1 MTHAMGIGL
10 AAVSASELFILCL
23 GSWLFFIKH
32 NHTSSEAAAS
42 GIMGAFMVLAGCYQT
57 ALLIGRPSAA
67 LWAEAIAVIGA
78 ILFILKQRSN
88 VRRGLSACV
97 RIMINFP
104 LASSGLISGLGYMI
118 LQGLLIPTDHGHWD
132 VLAKMMILQRQNA
145 VLSGVAGPVST
156 PPGLMEL
163 PENQVILSHL
173 FLRNGGDY
181 GLGLVGIAAYVTIVF
196 ATYALSRRYAWPPTA
211 MTVTLI
217 AISCPRFV
225 FGATGPGLDLIPA
238 AAAVVSLLFIYRLV
252 EAPNGLDL
260 CMLFLF
266 IGFLIGDQV
275 LWLAFPFVLLLL
287 SIVLLFRRHG
297 IQTWGNLISHHPW
310 RSLMVIG
317 AAVFLSRLWL
327 IPLNGIRIGLWGDPG
342 SLKTLQ
348 FNMDGIQGAAANI
361 CRYLLQSVDITA
373 PVNTSL
379 HWMIHVSVSEGLQ
392 QFYIAVIQPIFGHQG
407 ASAPFRLIYNATEYL
422 AWFGPLCFLLLP
434 VAILYGLRFAPRRLK
449 AVLVALIG
457 YVFLIALIT
466 AWQPDNVRYFSVFYA
481 CGIFCIA
488 FFLPPWRLTRNS
500 RRLLRWAS
508 IILFFYAGLFNADRP
523 LLDFSIPE
531 GKPVEAPE
539 KPSHAM
545 VRFEYKLRLAL
556 QNSIWLKSAWGK
568 NRFYAADRFFGDNRM
583 DQITASVLDSDQL
596 TVFHKDTA
604 AAFPFLMRYPEAAA
618 VSVAG
623 IDPNWR
629 QLLKNA
635 PPGYILFAD
644 TDVPE
649 SSTGK
654 TLQVIWQAVPH
665 GAAMPGAL
673 AKKF

>member
-32 NHTSSEAAAS
+32 GHTSSEAAAS
-42 GIMGAFMVLAGCYQT
+42 GIMGAFLVLAGCYQT

-88 VRRGLSACV
+88 VWRGLTACV
-97 RIMINFP
+97 RMMFNFP
-104 LASSGLISGLGYMI
+104 LASAGLICGLGYLI

-132 VLAKMMILQRQNA
+132 VLARMMILQRQNA
-145 VLSGVAGPVST
+145 VLSGVAG
-156 PPGLMEL
+156 LMEL
-163 PENQVILSHL
+163 PENHVILSHL

-181 GLGLVGIAAYVTIVF
+181 GLGLLGIAAYVTIVF

-238 AAAVVSLLFIYRLV
+238 AAAVVSLLIIYRLV
-252 EAPNGLDL
+252 ESPNGLDL
-260 CMLFLF
+260 CMLPLF

-297 IQTWGNLISHHPW
+297 IQTWGNLILHHPW
-310 RSLMVIG
+310 QSLMVIG
-317 AAVFLSRLWL
+317 AAVFISRLWL
-327 IPLNGIRIGLWGDPG
+327 IPLNGIRFGLWDDPG

-348 FNMDGIQGAAANI
+348 FNMDGIQGTAANI
-361 CRYLLQSVDITA
+361 CRFLLQSVDITA

-379 HWMIHVSVSEGLQ
+379 NWMIHVSVSDGLQ
-392 QFYIAVIQPIFGHQG
+392 QFYTAVIQPIFGHQG
-407 ASAPFRLIYNATEYL
+407 ASAPFRLIYHATEYL

-457 YVFLIALIT
+457 YGFLIALIT
-466 AWQPDNVRYFSVFYA
+466 AWQPANVRYFSVVYA

-488 FFLPPWRLTRNS
+488 FFLPPWRLTHNS

-508 IILFFYAGLFNADRP
+508 IILFFYAVLFNADRP
-523 LLDFSIPE
+523 LLDFAIPE
-531 GKPVEAPE
+531 GKPVGASE
-539 KPSHAM
+539 KPSDAM
-545 VRFEYKLRLAL
+545 VRFEYKLRQAL
-556 QNSIWLKSAWGK
+556 QNSIWVKSAWGK
-568 NRFYAADRFFGDNRM
+568 KRFYAANRFFGDNRM
-583 DQITASVLDSDQL
+583 DRIAASVLDSDQL

-623 IDPNWR
+623 IETNWR

-635 PPGYILFAD
+635 RPGYILFAD
-644 TDVPE
+644 TVAPE
-649 SSTGK
+649 STTGK
-654 TLQVIWQAVPH
+654 TLQVIWQANPQ

-673 AKKF
+673 TKKL